1 MEKKIGVY
9 LCGGCGIA
17 EAVDMEKLANVATG
31 SMKAPVCRTHPFMC
45 GKEGAALI
53 TNDIKNEG
61 VNAVVVAACSPR
73 VMYDV
78 FNYDP
83 LTIITER
90 VNIREHVVWC
100 QPGAEMPAPKEG
112 EDPATLKPVPNK
124 ATQMMAEDYLRMGVA
139 KAQKMDPLEPVLQD
153 LTKTV
158 MVVGGGVTG
167 MKAALNA
174 SSLGYR
180 AIIVEKAASMGGWS
194 AKMHKQLPTKY
205 PFTDLEA
212 PIAPELLKQVE
223 ADGNIK
229 VYVNAEVTKTAG
241 APGMYDVTITS
252 GGSESS
258 EKVGTIVMAV
268 GWTPYD
274 PTNLADKYGYGT
286 LANVVTNMQVEE
298 MAKAGKI
305 KRPSDSK
312 DAKSVLFIQ
321 CAGSRDAEH
330 LPYCSSV
337 CCLASLKQASYVR
350 AQSDENKAYIIYKD
364 MRTPGLYENYYKAAQ
379 NDPGI
384 FLTKGEITSISDA
397 GGGDLYVQVAN
408 TLIGEDIKIKVDM
421 VVLATGMVPNTKP
434 LEVASKDLP
443 LRTLAMD
450 YADQA
455 AGIKPPTPAPVLNL
469 QYRQGPEVPTLE
481 YGFPDSHY
489 ICFPYETQRTG
500 IYAAGAVR
508 APMAIAT
515 ALEDAGGAA
524 LKAIQ
529 CVELQSRGCAV
540 HPRAGDQTYPEFR
553 LESCTQCKRCTEECP
568 FSTLDEDE
576 KGTPKPNPTRCRR
589 CGVCMGAC
597 PQRIVS
603 FKNYSVD
610 IIGSMIKAVDVPT
623 DDDSQMRFICLMCEN
638 DAYPALDMLGIN
650 RLTYNNNLRIVPVR
664 CLGSV
669 NVVWIAD
676 ALSRGIDGILM
687 AGCKFGDD
695 YQCHF
700 IKGSEQ
706 CNKRMDNVQETLQRL
721 SLEKERVQQIQVT
734 MADYDKLPAMLDK
747 FVEDLRAMGPN
758 PFKGF

>member
-1 MEKKIGVY
+1 MDKKIGVY

-17 EAVDMEKLANVATG
+17 EAVDMEKLANIATG
-31 SMKAPVCRTHPFMC
+31 SMKAPVCKTHPFMC

-53 TNDIKNEG
+53 TADIANDG
-61 VNAVVVAACSPR
+61 VNTVVIAACSAR
-73 VMYDV
+73 VNYDV
-78 FNYDP
+78 FSYGNSVV
-83 LTIITER
+83 LER
-90 VNIREHVVWC
+90 VNIREHVAWS
-100 QPGAEMPAPKEG
+100 QPGRTTPEAKEG
-112 EDPATLKPVPNK
+112 EEAPQPVVT
-124 ATQMMAEDYLRMGVA
+124 ASTQMMAEDYLRMGIT
-139 KAQKMDPLEPVLQD
+139 KAQKMEPAEPLVQE

-158 MVVGGGVTG
+158 MVVGGGITG
-167 MKAALNA
+167 MKAALDA

-180 AIIVEKAASMGGWS
+180 AILVEKSGALGGWS
-194 AKMHKQLPTKY
+194 AKLHKQLPTKT
-205 PFTDLEA
+205 PFTELEA
-212 PIAPELLKQVE
+212 PMFSDLDAKVK
-223 ADGNIK
+223 ADSNIT
-229 VYVNAEVTKTAG
+229 VYLNAEVTKTAG
-241 APGMYDVTITS
+241 APGKYDVIITS
-252 GGSESS
+252 GGAQKE
-258 EKVGTIVMAV
+258 EKVGTVVLAI
-268 GWTPYD
+268 GWQPYD
-274 PTNLADKYGYGT
+274 ATKLADKYGYGN

-305 KRPSDSK
+305 KRPSDGRE
-312 DAKSVLFIQ
+312 AKSVLFVQ

-337 CCLASLKQASYVR
+337 CCLTSLKQAAYVR
-350 AQSDENKAYIIYKD
+350 AQSDDNKAYIIYKD
-364 MRTPGLYENYYKAAQ
+364 MRTPGQYENYYKKAQ
-379 NDPGI
+379 DDPGV
-384 FLTKGEITSISDA
+384 FLTKGEITAITDA
-397 GGGDLYVQVAN
+397 GNGDLFVEVAN
-408 TLIGEDIKIKVDM
+408 TLIGENIKIKADM

-434 LEVASKDLP
+434 PEVESKDLP
-443 LRTLAMD
+443 IRTLSMD

-455 AGIKPPTPAPVLNL
+455 AGIKPPTPASVLNL
-469 QYRQGPEVPTLE
+469 EYRQGPEVPTLE

-508 APMAIAT
+508 GPMT
-515 ALEDAGGAA
+515 AGQAMDDAAGAA
-524 LKAIQ
+524 LKAVQ
-529 CVELQSRGCAV
+529 CIELSSRGSAV
-540 HPRAGDQTYPEFR
+540 HPRAMDMTYPEFR

-650 RLTYNNNLRIVPVR
+650 RLTYHNNIRIIPVR

-676 ALSRGIDGILM
+676 ALSRGVDGILM
-687 AGCKFGDD
+687 AGCKFGED

-721 SLEKERVQQIQVT
+721 SLEPERVQQIQVT
-734 MADYDKLPAMLDK
+734 VADYDKLPDMINK
-747 FVEDLRAMGPN
+747 FVEGLKAMGPN

>member
-9 LCGGCGIA
+9 ICGGCGIA
-17 EAVDMEKLANVATG
+17 DAVDIEKLAKIASG
-31 SMKAPVCRTHPFMC
+31 EMKAPVCKTHPFMC
-45 GKEGAALI
+45 GAEGAAMI
-53 TNDIKNEG
+53 KSDIANDG
-61 VNAVVVAACSPR
+61 VNTVVVAACSQR

-78 FNYDP
+78 FNYGMGVV
-83 LTIITER
+83 LER
-90 VNIREHVVWC
+90 VNIREHVAWG
-100 QPGAEMPAPKEG
+100 QPGSEMVASETEG
-112 EDPATLKPVPNK
+112 EEPKKVYNK
-124 ATQMMAEDYLRMGVA
+124 ATQMMADDYVRMGIA
-139 KAQKMDPLEPVLQD
+139 KAQKMDPAEPLVQD

-167 MKAALNA
+167 MKAALEA

-180 AIIVEKAASMGGWS
+180 AILVEKTGELGGWN
-194 AKMHKQLPTKY
+194 AKAHKQLPTKA
-205 PFTDLEA
+205 PFTDLET
-212 PIAPELLKQVE
+212 PIAGTLADQVK
-223 ADGNIK
+223 ADSNIK
-229 VYVNAEVTKTAG
+229 VYMNAEVTKTYG
-241 APGMYDVTITS
+241 APGKYDVTITA
-252 GGSESS
+252 GGSESE

-268 GWTPYD
+268 GYTPYD
-274 PTNLADKYGYGT
+274 PTNLAEKYGYGNI
-286 LANVVTNMQVEE
+286 ANVVTNTQVED
-298 MAKAGKI
+298 MAKAGRI
-305 KRPSDSK
+305 KRPSDGK
-312 DAKSVLFIQ
+312 DAKNVLFIQ
-321 CAGSRDAEH
+321 CAGSRDANH

-337 CCLASLKQASYVR
+337 CCLGSLQQASYVR
-350 AQSDENKAYIIYKD
+350 SQSDDAKAYIIYKD
-364 MRTPGLYENYYKAAQ
+364 MRTPGLYENYYKKAQ

-384 FLTKGEITSISDA
+384 FLTKGEVTAITEA
-397 GGGDLYVQVAN
+397 GNGDVFVEIAN
-408 TLIGEDIKIKVDM
+408 TLIGENIKIKADM
-421 VVLATGMVPNTKP
+421 VVLATGIVPNTKP

-443 LRTLAMD
+443 IRTLAMD

-455 AGIKPPTPAPVLNL
+455 AGIKPPTPAPILNL
-469 QYRQGPEVPTLE
+469 QYRQGPEIPTLE

-508 APMAIAT
+508 APMPVGM
-515 ALEDAGGAA
+515 ALNDASGAA

-529 CVELQSRGCAV
+529 CIELSSKGAAV
-540 HPRAGDQTYPEFR
+540 HPRANDLTYPEFR

-623 DDDSQMRFICLMCEN
+623 DDDDQMRIICLMCEN
-638 DAYPALDMLGIN
+638 DAYPALDMMGIN
-650 RLTYNNNLRIVPVR
+650 RLKYHNNISIVPVR

-676 ALSRGIDGILM
+676 ALSRGVDGIVM
-687 AGCKFGDD
+687 AGCKFGED

-706 CNKRMDNVQETLQRL
+706 CNKRMDNVQETLKKL
-721 SLEKERVQQIQVT
+721 SLEMERVEQIQVT
-734 MADYDKLPAMLDK
+734 AADYANLPAMLDG
-747 FVEDLRAMGPN
+747 FVERLKAIGPN

>member
-1 MEKKIGVY
+1 MDKKLGVY
-9 LCGGCGIA
+9 ICGGCGISD
-17 EAVDMEKLANVATG
+17 AVDLEKMVKVAGNNVC
-31 SMKAPVCRTHPFMC
+31 KTHPFLC
-45 GKEGAALI
+45 GKEGSALI
-53 TNDIKNEG
+53 TNDMKDEG
-61 VNAVVVAACSPR
+61 VNTVVVAACSPR

-78 FNYDP
+78 FNYGNDVV
-83 LTIITER
+83 LER
-90 VNIREHVVWC
+90 VNIREHVAWS
-100 QPGAEMPAPKEG
+100 QPNAEVPAPAEGAEAPAEA
-112 EDPATLKPVPNK
+112 PAAVFHK
-124 ATQMMAEDYLRMGVA
+124 ATQMMGEDYLRMGIA
-139 KAQKMDPLEPVLQD
+139 KAQKMMPAEPLVQD

-167 MKAALNA
+167 MKAALSA
-174 SSLGYR
+174 SSIGYR
-180 AIIVEKAASMGGWS
+180 AILVEKTGALGGWS
-194 AKMHKQLPTKY
+194 AKMHKQLPTKA
-205 PFTDLEA
+205 PFAALEA
-212 PIAPELLKQVE
+212 PIAPELAKQVE
-223 ADGNIK
+223 ADANIK
-229 VYVNAEVTKTAG
+229 VYLNAEVSNTYG

-252 GGSESS
+252 NGAANE

-274 PTNLADKYGYGT
+274 ATKLADKYGYGN

-298 MAKAGKI
+298 MAKAGSI
-305 KRPSDSK
+305 KRPSDGK
-312 DAKSVLFIQ
+312 AAKNVLFVQ
-321 CAGSRDAEH
+321 CAGSRDADH

-350 AQSDENKAYIIYKD
+350 AQDGDSKAYIIYKD

-379 NDPGI
+379 NDPGV
-384 FLTKGEITSISDA
+384 FLTKGEITSITEA
-397 GGGDLYVQVAN
+397 GNGDLVVEIAN
-408 TLIGEDIKIKVDM
+408 TLIGENIKIKADM

-434 LEVASKDLP
+434 VDVDSKDLP
-443 LRTLAMD
+443 VRTLSMD

-455 AGIKPPTPAPVLNL
+455 AGRKIPMAAPTLNL

-508 APMAIAT
+508 SPMGVAQAMN
-515 ALEDAGGAA
+515 DADGAA
-524 LKAIQ
+524 LKAVQ
-529 CVELQSRGCAV
+529 CIELASRGSAV
-540 HPRAGDQTYPEFR
+540 HPRALDMTYPEFR

-610 IIGSMIKAVDVPT
+610 IIGSMIKAVDVPS
-623 DDDSQMRFICLMCEN
+623 DDDDQMRFICLMCEN
-638 DAYPALDMLGIN
+638 DAYPALDMMGIN
-650 RLTYNNNLRIVPVR
+650 RLQYNNNLRILPVR

-676 ALSRGIDGILM
+676 ALSRGVDGILM
-687 AGCKFGDD
+687 AGCKFGED

-721 SLEKERVQQIQVT
+721 SLEKERVQQIQVSV
-734 MADYDKLPAMLDK
+734 AEYDKLPAMLDK
-747 FVEDLRAMGPN
+747 FVKDLKAMGPN

>member
-1 MEKKIGVY
+1 MDKKMGVY
-9 LCGGCGIA
+9 ICGGCGIA
-17 EAVDMEKLANVATG
+17 DAVDIEKLASIATG
-31 SMKAPVCRTHPFMC
+31 EMKAPVCKTHPFLC
-45 GKEGAALI
+45 GKEGSALI
-53 TNDIKNEG
+53 TKDIKDDG
-61 VNAVVVAACSPR
+61 VNTVVVAACSAR
-73 VMYDV
+73 AMFDV
-78 FNYDP
+78 FSYP
-83 LTIITER
+83 LDIVLER
-90 VNIREHVVWC
+90 VNIREHVAWS
-100 QPGAEMPAPKEG
+100 QPAGEMKAAAEG
-112 EDPATLKPVPNK
+112 EEPKLVLDA
-124 ATQMMAEDYLRMGVA
+124 ATQMMANDYLRMGIA
-139 KAQKMDPLEPVLQD
+139 KAAKVEPATPMVQE

-167 MKAALNA
+167 MKAALEA

-180 AIIVEKAASMGGWS
+180 AIIVEKTAALGGWG
-194 AKMHKQLPTKY
+194 AKLHKQLPTKS
-205 PFTDLEA
+205 PFTDTES
-212 PIAPELLKQVE
+212 PIAGELAKQAE
-223 ADGNIK
+223 ADSNITI
-229 VYVNAEVTKTAG
+229 YLNAEVANTYG
-241 APGMYDVTITS
+241 APGMYDVTINS
-252 GGSESS
+252 GGKESV

-268 GWTPYD
+268 GWQPYD
-274 PTNLADKYGYGT
+274 PANLADKYGYGN
-286 LANVVTNMQVEE
+286 LANVVTNVQMEE

-305 KRPSDSK
+305 KRPSDGK
-312 DAKSVLFIQ
+312 EAKNVLFIQ
-321 CAGSRDAEH
+321 CAGSRDPEH
-330 LPYCSSV
+330 LPYCSSI
-337 CCLASLKQASYVR
+337 CCMASLKQAGYVR
-350 AQSDENKAYIIYKD
+350 TQSGDSKAYIIYKD
-364 MRTPGLYENYYKAAQ
+364 MRTPGLFENYYKKAQ
-379 NDPGI
+379 DDPGI
-384 FLTKGEITSISDA
+384 FLTKGEVKSITD
-397 GGGDLYVQVAN
+397 GGNGDLVVEIAN
-408 TLIGEDIKIKVDM
+408 TLIGGEIKIKADM

-434 LEVASKDLP
+434 PEVASKDLP
-443 LRTLAMD
+443 IRTLSMD

-455 AGIKPPTPAPVLNL
+455 KGIVPPKPASVLNL

-508 APMAIAT
+508 GPMSVAG
-515 ALEDAGGAA
+515 ALQDASGAA

-529 CVELQSRGCAV
+529 CVELTSKGCAV

-610 IIGSMIKAVDVPT
+610 IIGSMIKAVDVPS

-638 DAYPALDMLGIN
+638 DAYPALDMLGLN
-650 RLTYNNNLRIVPVR
+650 RLTYHNNLRIIPVR

-676 ALSRGIDGILM
+676 ALSRGIDGILL
-687 AGCKFGDD
+687 AGCKYGED

-706 CNKRMDNVQETLQRL
+706 CSKRMDNVQETLQRL
-721 SLEKERVQQIQVT
+721 SLEKERVQQLQVT
-734 MADYDKLPAMLDK
+734 VAEYDKLPELLNK
-747 FVEDLRAMGPN
+747 TVEGIRAMGPN